1 LATYLGH
8 REPRSTYTYLTAA
21 PELLAQ
27 AADRLEAAQAVN
39 R

>member
-1 LATYLGH
+1 MQVPVIPIS
-8 REPRSTYTYLTAA
+8 EYTYLTAS

-27 AADRLEAAQAVN
+27 AAERLEAAQAVN